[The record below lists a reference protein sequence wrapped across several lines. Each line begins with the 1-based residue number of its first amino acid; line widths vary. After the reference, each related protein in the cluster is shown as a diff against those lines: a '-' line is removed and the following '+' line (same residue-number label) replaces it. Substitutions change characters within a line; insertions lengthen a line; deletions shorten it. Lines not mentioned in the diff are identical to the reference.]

1 MGMTN
6 QNQMFSTDRV
16 ALKRALGMEPGDQFS
31 QLALDEYE
39 AAKRVWDRIG
49 GYEMSDEMI
58 AGLALRIADKGDPVA
73 EKIERE
79 KPVAKMSAKS
89 GSKAKPAAWS
99 TGDEKKEETTPV

>member
-39 AAKRVWDRIG
+39 AAKRVWDRLG

-58 AGLALRIADKGDPVA
+58 AGLALRIADKGDPIA
-73 EKIERE
+73 EKVERE
-79 KPVAKMSAKS
+79 KPVAKKS

-99 TGDEKKEETTPV
+99 TGDEAKQETATT